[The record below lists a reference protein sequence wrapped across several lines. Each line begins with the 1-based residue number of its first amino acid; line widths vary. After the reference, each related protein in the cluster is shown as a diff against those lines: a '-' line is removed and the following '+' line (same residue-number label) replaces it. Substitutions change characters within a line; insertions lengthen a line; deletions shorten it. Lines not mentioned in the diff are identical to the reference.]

1 MSKVTSKLQVTL
13 PKLIAEQIGIKP
25 GDQIDWEV
33 AGEIVRVIPVSKRR
47 RNRKNLQARIRL
59 YDGATRRQQERETS
73 FDPALLRAAHAD
85 RGWTREDLYSR
96 GRADRH

>member
-59 YDGATRRQQERETS
+59 YDGASRRQQERETS
-73 FDPALLRAAHAD
+73 FDPDLLRAAHAD